1 MPVLLELLQIFLR
14 DRVLFHLRH
23 ALPVRGSGSN
33 FADLFTFPDRFAPCR
48 GGGFRLLRA
57 LSRNGFEATEK
68 AALLLFLL
76 LLLVLLSL
84 FLIRLGLVL
93 RGETRRG
100 ESHGDHQD

>member
-57 LSRNGFEATEK
+57 LSRNGFEAAKK
-68 AALLLFLL
+68 AALLLLFLL

-84 FLIRLGLVL
+84 LLILLGLVL
-93 RGETRRG
+93 RSETRRG
-100 ESHGDHQD
+100 ESHGDH